1 MSFSYS
7 QIYEDTKVAVAAVC
21 MLQRKEVT
29 LVKWGIS
36 TSNSEFSENKSVVR
50 HMKLQTQRCH
60 PSSSTYIP
68 KHVQQVDAG
77 KDSRYRAVKEAK
89 NCHNGCN
96 KSDST
101 THI

>member
-36 TSNSEFSENKSVVR
+36 ISNSEFSENKSVAR

-60 PSSSTYIP
+60 HLLLTFQNMSSRLMQERIQDT
-68 KHVQQVDAG
+68 
-77 KDSRYRAVKEAK
+77 EL
-89 NCHNGCN
+89 
-96 KSDST
+96 
-101 THI
+101 

>member
-36 TSNSEFSENKSVVR
+36 TSNSEFSENKSVAR

-60 PSSSTYIP
+60 HLLLTFQNMSSRLMQERIQDT
-68 KHVQQVDAG
+68 
-77 KDSRYRAVKEAK
+77 EL
-89 NCHNGCN
+89 
-96 KSDST
+96 
-101 THI
+101 

>member
-1 MSFSYS
+1 MSFCYS
-7 QIYEDTKVAVAAVC
+7 QIYEDTKVEVAAVC
-21 MLQRKEVT
+21 MLQRNEEVT

-36 TSNSEFSENKSVVR
+36 TSNSEFSENKSVAR
-50 HMKLQTQRCH
+50 HMKLQTQRS
-60 PSSSTYIP
+60 PSSTYIP

-89 NCHNGCN
+89 NCHYGCN
-96 KSDST
+96 NSDST

>member
-21 MLQRKEVT
+21 MLQRKEEVT

-36 TSNSEFSENKSVVR
+36 TSNSEFYKNKSVAR

-60 PSSSTYIP
+60 HLLLTFQNMSSRLMQERIQDT
-68 KHVQQVDAG
+68 
-77 KDSRYRAVKEAK
+77 EL
-89 NCHNGCN
+89 
-96 KSDST
+96 
-101 THI
+101 

>member
-36 TSNSEFSENKSVVR
+36 TSISEFSENKSVAR

-60 PSSSTYIP
+60 HLLLTFQNMSSRLMQERIQDT
-68 KHVQQVDAG
+68 
-77 KDSRYRAVKEAK
+77 EL
-89 NCHNGCN
+89 
-96 KSDST
+96 
-101 THI
+101 